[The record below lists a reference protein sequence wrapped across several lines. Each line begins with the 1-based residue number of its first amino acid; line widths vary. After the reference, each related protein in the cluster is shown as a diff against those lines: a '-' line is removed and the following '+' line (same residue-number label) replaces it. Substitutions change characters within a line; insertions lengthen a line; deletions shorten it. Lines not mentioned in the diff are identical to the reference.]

1 MIVNLIYLDI
11 GIDLFL
17 ANRTCVTC
25 LNIHISACVFCVC
38 IIHRMWLFCTYLEI
52 YNCVLR
58 RQNKR
63 ISKNAF
69 NEDLLC
75 INDMSTNFKP
85 LEMTKMASFD
95 IIQYYLYSNSYQKSV
110 VRYNKR
116 VDYIYWYTCSWITL
130 NYKYTMMGYEILK
143 HPVMTGPNLNSSLY
157 YPFHNWSMQ

>member
-1 MIVNLIYLDI
+1 MFLIFTVLPNISEYLMLDSAT
-11 GIDLFL
+11 DLFRYWNWSFL

-69 NEDLLC
+69 DEDLLY
-75 INDMSTNFKP
+75 IKDMSTNSEP
-85 LEMTKMASFD
+85 LVMTKMEGFD
-95 IIQYYLYSNSYQKSV
+95 TIQYYMEH
-110 VRYNKR
+110 
-116 VDYIYWYTCSWITL
+116 YIIHIKISFSDVL
-130 NYKYTMMGYEILK
+130 ESRLHILI
-143 HPVMTGPNLNSSLY
+143 
-157 YPFHNWSMQ
+157 

>member
-38 IIHRMWLFCTYLEI
+38 IIRWMCMFCTDLEVH
-52 YNCVLR
+52 NCVLR

-63 ISKNAF
+63 ISKNTF

-75 INDMSTNFKP
+75 IKDMSTKSKQ

-95 IIQYYLYSNSYQKSV
+95 IIQYYMECYITHIKIQFSDIL
-110 VRYNKR
+110 
-116 VDYIYWYTCSWITL
+116 DYIYWYTCSWITL

>member
-1 MIVNLIYLDI
+1 MFLIFTVLPILASIWCLIVQLIYLDI

-69 NEDLLC
+69 DEDLLY
-75 INDMSTNFKP
+75 IKDMSTNSEP
-85 LEMTKMASFD
+85 LVMTKMERFD
-95 IIQYYLYSNSYQKSV
+95 TIQYYMEH
-110 VRYNKR
+110 
-116 VDYIYWYTCSWITL
+116 YIIHIKKFHFPMYVYWYNHFWISL
-130 NYKYTMMGYEILK
+130 NYKYTMRR
-143 HPVMTGPNLNSSLY
+143 
-157 YPFHNWSMQ
+157 

>member
-1 MIVNLIYLDI
+1 MIVQLIYLDI

-25 LNIHISACVFCVC
+25 SNIHISACVFCVC

-69 NEDLLC
+69 NEDLLY
-75 INDMSTNFKP
+75 IKDMSTNSEP
-85 LEMTKMASFD
+85 LVMTKMASFD
-95 IIQYYLYSNSYQKSV
+95 TIQYYMGHYTTHIKIQFSDVHLLIYSFSNYIKLQIIQSYSV
-110 VRYNKR
+110 KVHQTLR
-116 VDYIYWYTCSWITL
+116 TCNI
-130 NYKYTMMGYEILK
+130 
-143 HPVMTGPNLNSSLY
+143 H
-157 YPFHNWSMQ
+157 

>member
-69 NEDLLC
+69 DEDLLY
-75 INDMSTNFKP
+75 IKDMSTNSEP
-85 LEMTKMASFD
+85 LVMTKMASFD
-95 IIQYYLYSNSYQKSV
+95 TIQYYMEHYTTLIKIQFSDELQIYDDVVWDIETSSYDWSKPKQFS
-110 VRYNKR
+110 
-116 VDYIYWYTCSWITL
+116 
-130 NYKYTMMGYEILK
+130 ILSI
-143 HPVMTGPNLNSSLY
+143 P
-157 YPFHNWSMQ
+157 

>member
-1 MIVNLIYLDI
+1 MFLIFAVLPILASIWCLIVQLIYLDI

-69 NEDLLC
+69 NEDLLY
-75 INDMSTNFKP
+75 IKDMSTNSEP
-85 LEMTKMASFD
+85 LVMTKMERFD
-95 IIQYYLYSNSYQKSV
+95 TIQYYMEH
-110 VRYNKR
+110 
-116 VDYIYWYTCSWITL
+116 YIIHIKIPFSDV
-130 NYKYTMMGYEILK
+130 ILESRL
-143 HPVMTGPNLNSSLY
+143 HILI
-157 YPFHNWSMQ
+157 

>member
-38 IIHRMWLFCTYLEI
+38 IIHRMWLFCTYLEV

-69 NEDLLC
+69 DEDLLY
-75 INDMSTNFKP
+75 IKDMSTNSEP
-85 LEMTKMASFD
+85 LVMTKMERFD
-95 IIQYYLYSNSYQKSV
+95 TIQYYMEHYTTLIKIQFSDELQIYDDVVWDIETSSYDWSKPKQFS
-110 VRYNKR
+110 
-116 VDYIYWYTCSWITL
+116 
-130 NYKYTMMGYEILK
+130 ILSI
-143 HPVMTGPNLNSSLY
+143 P
-157 YPFHNWSMQ
+157 

>member
-38 IIHRMWLFCTYLEI
+38 IIRWEWLFCTGLEVH
-52 YNCVLR
+52 NCVLR

-63 ISKNAF
+63 ISKNTF

-75 INDMSTNFKP
+75 IKDMSTNSKP

-95 IIQYYLYSNSYQKSV
+95 IIRYYMEYYITHIKIQFSDILTYLFLNHIRLQIYNDGVWDIETSSYDWSKPKQFS
-110 VRYNKR
+110 
-116 VDYIYWYTCSWITL
+116 
-130 NYKYTMMGYEILK
+130 ILSI
-143 HPVMTGPNLNSSLY
+143 P
-157 YPFHNWSMQ
+157 